1 MSAHFYANLHHIY
14 NHSKIIES
22 LTCKKLIC
30 DPNINNVML
39 CRSCTPINPY
49 RVPTH
54 LLILKLIALGW
65 SVGSSFVAASLTWDL
80 WLPLTSQHIPF
91 RKLQYIFPN
100 VDKVF
105 LNVVLLKADCNI
117 LASGECHSQ
126 LCRRFATFSSLLQ
139 GISSIWKMKIQD
151 YNFD

>member
-22 LTCKKLIC
+22 LTCKKLIG

-39 CRSCTPINPY
+39 VMLELHTDKSVHT
-49 RVPTH
+49 
-54 LLILKLIALGW
+54 LLILKLIVLGW
-65 SVGSSFVAASLTWDL
+65 SVGSSFVAASLTCDSL
-80 WLPLTSQHIPF
+80 LTSQHIPF

-105 LNVVLLKADCNI
+105 LNVVLLKADCNV

-126 LCRRFATFSSLLQ
+126 LCRHFAAFSTLLHFARQ
-139 GISSIWKMKIQD
+139 FIQMETE
-151 YNFD
+151 NSGC

>member
-22 LTCKKLIC
+22 LTCKKLIG

-39 CRSCTPINPY
+39 VMLELHTNKSIAFSYLNWLFW
-49 RVPTH
+49 VEVSAVV
-54 LLILKLIALGW
+54 LKLPAWLLTCD
-65 SVGSSFVAASLTWDL
+65 SL
-80 WLPLTSQHIPF
+80 LTSQHIPF

-105 LNVVLLKADCNI
+105 LNVVLLKADCNV

-126 LCRRFATFSSLLQ
+126 LCRHFAAFSTLLHFARQ
-139 GISSIWKMKIQD
+139 FIQMETE
-151 YNFD
+151 NSGC